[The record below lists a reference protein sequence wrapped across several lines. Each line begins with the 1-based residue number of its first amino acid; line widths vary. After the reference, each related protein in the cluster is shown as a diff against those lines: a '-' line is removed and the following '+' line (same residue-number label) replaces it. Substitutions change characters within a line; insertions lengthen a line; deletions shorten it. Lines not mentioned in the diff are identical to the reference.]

1 MKNKIIATI
10 LTLLII
16 GGMVAST
23 VNETARAIVVFIA
36 AGIFFVTL
44 STILGFCIYQLVKIV
59 SGEEY

>member
-10 LTLLII
+10 LTLLVI
-16 GGMVAST
+16 GGIVAST

-36 AGIFFVTL
+36 AGIMLVTL

-59 SGEEY
+59 TNEED